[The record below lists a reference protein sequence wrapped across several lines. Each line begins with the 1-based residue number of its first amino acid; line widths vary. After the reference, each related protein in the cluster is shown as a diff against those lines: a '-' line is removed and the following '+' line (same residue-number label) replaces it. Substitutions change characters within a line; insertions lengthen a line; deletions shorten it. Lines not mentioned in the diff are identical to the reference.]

1 MFTLIGLF
9 FITLLSMILY
19 LLYKNEFVISKNN
32 RHHAKIEEYWTGK
45 ERRKYNRFKKA
56 LDVIYTIAKKMNLHS
71 KGCTI
76 DISEG
81 GMKLLLDEKLSAGTI
96 MELKISTPASPQDI
110 ELEGEVVWCEEDS
123 RKEASGKR
131 YFHHGIKFLAV
142 NEPSGKLFCDYIRS
156 IAAEC

>member
-9 FITLLSMILY
+9 FITLLSMVLY
-19 LLYKNEFVISKNN
+19 LLYKNEFIISKNN

-45 ERRKYNRFKKA
+45 ERRKYNRFKKT
-56 LDVIYTIAKKMNLHS
+56 LDVIYAVAKKSNLGS
-71 KGCTI
+71 KGRTI

-81 GMKLLLDEKLSAGTI
+81 GVKLLLDEKLPAGTI
-96 MELKISTPASPQDI
+96 MGLKISTPASPQDI
-110 ELEGEVVWCEEDS
+110 EVEGEIVWCEEDG

-131 YFHHGIKFLAV
+131 HFYHGIKFLAV
-142 NEPSGKLFCDYIRS
+142 DEPSGKRLNDYLHS